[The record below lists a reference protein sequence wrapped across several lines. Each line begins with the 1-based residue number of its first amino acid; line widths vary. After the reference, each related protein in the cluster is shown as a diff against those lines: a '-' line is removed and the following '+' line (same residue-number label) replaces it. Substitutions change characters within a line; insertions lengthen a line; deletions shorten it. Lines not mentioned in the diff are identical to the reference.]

1 MSKSQPNTSEN
12 EILEP
17 LEEES
22 RDFDKTASNAIID
35 IQIPTL
41 QKSLS
46 PKNLEKPQD
55 IKNIKA
61 QFSVLKSHVIC
72 EFSVLNQKISSL
84 PENLQKAIND
94 MKV

>member
-41 QKSLS
+41 Q
-46 PKNLEKPQD
+46 NLYH
-55 IKNIKA
+55 
-61 QFSVLKSHVIC
+61 LKI
-72 EFSVLNQKISSL
+72 
-84 PENLQKAIND
+84 
-94 MKV
+94 